1 MTLNKHKIIQYVSW
15 ISKIKIQHMDSQ
27 TGVSV
32 VSIVSILHQAI
43 CIRMKHENLFV
54 I

>member
-15 ISKIKIQHMDSQ
+15 IRKIKIQHMDSQ

-32 VSIVSILHQAI
+32 NSIVSILLQAI
-43 CIRMKHENLFV
+43 CMKHENLFV